1 MDLYRIPRSE
11 ISVRLLLDDGRT
23 LEGDLFVPSTGDSD
37 LERVLGRLND
47 AHEEFLP
54 LAVGN
59 DRFLLNK
66 TGILSAEIGPPDSEP
81 DALGARVVV
90 ARLSLLGG
98 LAVVGKIRIEMPPE
112 RSRVLDY
119 MNAAPRFLPV
129 WGDEKVTVVQRRAII
144 SVRAED

>member
-1 MDLYRIPRSE
+1 MDLYRIPRAE

-23 LEGDLFVPSTGDSD
+23 IEGDLYVPSSGDSN
-37 LERVLGRLND
+37 LERILARLND
-47 AHEEFLP
+47 PHEEFVP

-66 TGILSAEIGPPDSEP
+66 TGILSAEIGSPAPGPEAP
-81 DALGARVVV
+81 GARVLV

-98 LAVVGKIRIEMPPE
+98 LAIVGKLRIEMPPE

-129 WGDEKVTVVQRRAII
+129 WGDEKVTVVQRRVIVSI
-144 SVRAED
+144 RAED